1 MTTNLEFAAGISKEI
16 PSINIDFPINTKES
30 ENTVMDHMIQSLPA
44 DNDRYYTKHEE
55 SSNTFSI
62 REDMLQEE
70 KDKLFQLDLNGD
82 KKLPRL
88 KNKAE
93 QTKLKRIKSQASR
106 CWKA

>member
-1 MTTNLEFAAGISKEI
+1 MTTNLEFAAGTLKEI
-16 PSINIDFPINTKES
+16 LSINIDFPINTTES
-30 ENTVMDHMIQSLPA
+30 ENTTMDHMIQSLPA
-44 DNDRYYTKHEE
+44 DKDRYYTEHEE

-70 KDKLFQLDLNGD
+70 KEKLFQLILNGG
-82 KKLPRL
+82 KRLPRL